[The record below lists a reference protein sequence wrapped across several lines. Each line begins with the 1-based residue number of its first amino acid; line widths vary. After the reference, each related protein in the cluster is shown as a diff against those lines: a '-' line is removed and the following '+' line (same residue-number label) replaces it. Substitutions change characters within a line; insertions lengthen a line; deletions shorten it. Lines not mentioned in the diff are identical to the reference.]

1 MSWVIVLSVVVVAL
15 ALSALFSGAETGLY
29 CVSRLRLHL
38 AVPQKDRRALRLARV
53 LEDGQPALGMT
64 LVGTNVMNY
73 VTTIAVAF
81 LFAGLLGFTETDTEI
96 YTVLILTPVVFV
108 FGEVVPKTLFQRY
121 AYALL
126 IRSSSW
132 LSSAYHL
139 LRVTGILSCHKQ
151 LASLVTH
158 FAGTDPMHRGAFDP
172 KRRMAMLLQE
182 ALAGQ
187 TLGDDRSYLIDQVM
201 QLSETPLHAVMIP
214 RNRVITVAGRADR
227 RELTRIARR
236 TPHTRLPVYE
246 ANPRHIIGLVTIDD
260 LLRSRDWK
268 AVGDR
273 LHPVMTLSPHVT
285 VATAMSHMQ
294 GTGRDMVIVTDRGG
308 QMLGVVTLKD
318 LLDTVLGELAAG
330 V

>member
-1 MSWVIVLSVVVVAL
+1 
-15 ALSALFSGAETGLY
+15 
-29 CVSRLRLHL
+29 
-38 AVPQKDRRALRLARV
+38 
-53 LEDGQPALGMT
+53 
-64 LVGTNVMNY
+64 
-73 VTTIAVAF
+73 
-81 LFAGLLGFTETDTEI
+81 
-96 YTVLILTPVVFV
+96 
-108 FGEVVPKTLFQRY
+108 
-121 AYALL
+121 
-126 IRSSSW
+126 
-132 LSSAYHL
+132 
-139 LRVTGILSCHKQ
+139 
-151 LASLVTH
+151 
-158 FAGTDPMHRGAFDP
+158 MHRGTFDP

-236 TPHTRLPVYE
+236 TPHTRLPVYDT
-246 ANPRHIIGLVTIDD
+246 NPRHIIGLVTIDD
-260 LLRSRDWK
+260 LLRSQDWK
-268 AVGDR
+268 AIGERV
-273 LHPVMTLSPHVT
+273 HPVMTMSPHVT